1 MKVLLVSE
9 FTGLGSTGYSNYYK
23 EIANA
28 LTDSGLNVVELAS
41 YGDNNDPD
49 HIGYKRNCKWKVILN
64 QPHKRHQQDVARYE
78 HREEATGDAK
88 FGSWAFDVI
97 CAQEHPDIVVAVR
110 DHWYDKFIIDS
121 PASKY
126 YVSVLSPTVDSRPQK
141 ADWLDTFSRTDI
153 ITTYNQWSE
162 DWLRQQY
169 HCRNM
174 VPHIS
179 PCAADEY
186 KILDKSLCRKQLG
199 IPSNIRLVGTV
210 MRNQK
215 RKKFSELFKAVSKVK
230 DLYLY
235 CHTAYPDKGWDI
247 PDLILK
253 NNIQDRVYI
262 TYMCESCDYFT
273 ASLFST
279 RAPRCIH
286 CKSMMETP
294 NSRKGLDNKSLCQI
308 YNTFDLYIQPHIAE
322 GFGIPVIEAAK
333 CGVRCVSTDYSAQ
346 EDIIRKV
353 GGIPL
358 KPLSL
363 ETEIE
368 TGCER
373 ATIDVDE
380 LIRLLS
386 DDNNYMYNK
395 KDIAALYEKNYNWSV
410 TSKKWVDLISGIKP
424 KNIWNTK
431 PEIIKPLEFNELK
444 KLNLPNSEYVLACIL
459 YVAYREDLLG
469 SYLHVDALDCLNAGK
484 QVFKN
489 KNDETFIMKI
499 DRNFIYNKFRKIREN
514 INQWESNREK
524 IRELFL
530 MNQNSQKKNIR

>member
-49 HIGYKRNCKWKVILN
+49 HIGYKKRSKWKVILN
-64 QPHKRHQQDVARYE
+64 QPHKSQIQDVQRYE
-78 HREEATGDAK
+78 HREEVTGDAK
-88 FGSWAFDVI
+88 FGSWAFDII
-97 CAQEHPDIVVAVR
+97 CAQEHPDVVIAVR

-169 HCRNM
+169 HCKNM

-179 PCAADEY
+179 PCAAEEY
-186 KILDKSLCRKQLG
+186 KVLDKSTCRKQLG
-199 IPSNIRLVGTV
+199 IPPNIRLVGTV

-215 RKKFSELFKAVSKVK
+215 RKKFSELFKAVSQVK

-279 RAPRCIH
+279 RSPRCAR
-286 CKSMMETP
+286 CNSLMETP
-294 NSRKGLDNKSLCQI
+294 NSRRGLDNKALCKI
-308 YNTFDLYIQPHIAE
+308 YNTFDLYLQPHIAE

-333 CGVRCVSTDYSAQ
+333 CGIKCISTDYSAQ

-373 ATIDVDE
+373 ATIDVEE
-380 LIRLLS
+380 LTRLLS
-386 DDNNYMYNK
+386 DDNNYLYNR
-395 KDIAALYEKNYNWSV
+395 KDIVDLYNKNYNWSV
-410 TSKKWVDLISGIKP
+410 TSKKWVDLVLNIKP

-444 KLNLPNSEYVLACIL
+444 KLNLPNSEYILACIL
-459 YVAYREDLLG
+459 YVACKEDLLG
-469 SYLHVDALDCLNAGK
+469 SYLHVESLDCLNAGK

-489 KNDETFIMKI
+489 KNDETFIMNI

-524 IRELFL
+524 IREQFL
-530 MNQNSQKKNIR
+530 KNQNSQKKNIR